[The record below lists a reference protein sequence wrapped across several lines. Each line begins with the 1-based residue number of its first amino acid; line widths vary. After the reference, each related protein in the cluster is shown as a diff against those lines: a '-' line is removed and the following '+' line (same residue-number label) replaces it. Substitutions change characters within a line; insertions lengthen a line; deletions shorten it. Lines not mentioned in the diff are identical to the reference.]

1 MTCALVRGLMY
12 VLVYV
17 LAHLV
22 RLVSNLVCSL
32 VRGLVVR
39 VWRAVVAS
47 VDRVGHNSVRWRW
60 AGQLRDRLL
69 VCLFACFGCGL
80 GLECSHVWSHT

>member
-1 MTCALVRGLMY
+1 MTRALVRGLMY
-12 VLVYV
+12 VLMYV

-22 RLVSNLVCSL
+22 RL

-60 AGQLRDRLL
+60 AGQLRIADRLL